1 MGRLYSP
8 VDYRLIQNWS
18 GDEAE
23 AMDTS
28 YLALDG
34 QIALVTGGSRGI
46 GRAIALAFADA
57 GADVVI
63 SSRKQADLDK
73 AAEEIRGRGRRA
85 WAFAAHNRE
94 PEDLRKLVAAVKEQ
108 VGRVDILVNNAAT
121 NPLMAPIVD
130 IEERAYD
137 QIINTNLKGY
147 FLLSQMIARMM
158 IEQGRGNIINIS
170 SVGGLSPDKG
180 LAVYCISKAG
190 INMLTK
196 ALALELG
203 EHNIRVNAI
212 APGVVKTR
220 MSQAIWSNEAIMQS
234 EFEHTP
240 LKRIAEP
247 DEVARLALYLVS
259 DAARYVTGQIIVM
272 DGGGSL

>member
-1 MGRLYSP
+1 
-8 VDYRLIQNWS
+8 
-18 GDEAE
+18 
-23 AMDTS
+23 MDTS
-28 YLALDG
+28 FLSLDG
-34 QIALVTGGSRGI
+34 KVALITGGSRGI

-57 GADVVI
+57 GCDIII
-63 SSRKQADLDK
+63 SSRKQADLDQV
-73 AAEEIRGRGRRA
+73 AEEIRARGRQA
-85 WAFAAHNRE
+85 WALAAHNRE
-94 PEDLRKLVAAVKEQ
+94 PEDLRKLAAAVKEQ

-121 NPLMAPIVD
+121 NPVMAPLVD
-130 IEERAYD
+130 IEERTYD

-147 FLLSQMIARMM
+147 FLMSQLIGKLM
-158 IEQGRGNIINIS
+158 IEQGRGGNIINIS

-196 ALALELG
+196 ALALELA
-203 EHNIRVNAI
+203 EHQIRVNAI
-212 APGVVKTR
+212 APGVVKTH
-220 MSQAIWSNEAIMQS
+220 MSKAIWSNEAIMQS

-247 DEVARLALYLVS
+247 EEVARLALYLVS
-259 DAARYVTGQIIVM
+259 GAAAYITGQIIVM